1 MICKWKAQPCGW
13 ASLFRSLVFS
23 SGGETAP
30 DVSLLFV
37 YIKDL
42 PDLKIE
48 RSVVLWQTLL
58 KILMYCGFGD
68 PKMLGG
74 GADCGAGFDHVHSQ
88 AAGALFDGI
97 CHIIPSDCCVLPG
110 KAYAEKG
117 DDMRG

>member
-1 MICKWKAQPCGW
+1 MP
-13 ASLFRSLVFS
+13 
-23 SGGETAP
+23 
-30 DVSLLFV
+30 LLFV

-74 GADCGAGFDHVHSQ
+74 GA
-88 AAGALFDGI
+88 LFDGI

-110 KAYAEKG
+110 KAYAGK
-117 DDMRG
+117 

>member
-23 SGGETAP
+23 SGGETSP

-42 PDLKIE
+42 PDLKVE
-48 RSVVLWQTLL
+48 RSVVLRKTLL
-58 KILMYCGFGD
+58 KILMYRGLGD
-68 PKMLGG
+68 PEMLGG

-97 CHIIPSDCCVLPG
+97 CHNIPSDCCVLPG
-110 KAYAEKG
+110 KAYAGK
-117 DDMRG
+117 